1 MKRRTRRKRGLSPEA
16 LERIGRLLP
25 GIIRAVAQ
33 LINAI
38 SRLH

>member
-1 MKRRTRRKRGLSPEA
+1 MKRRTRRKRGLSPET
-16 LERIGRLLP
+16 LERIGALP

-33 LINAI
+33 LIDAI